1 MTDTPPD
8 LVIYGSPVSPFVRKV
23 AAVCIEKD
31 VPFEIDA
38 VDVFNPP
45 EWFRAI
51 SPLKRIP
58 VLRDRSIA
66 AEGVDGT
73 IADSSAICAYIERK
87 VPGPAIY
94 PAEAYPYGRALFIEE
109 YADSHLAAT
118 GGLGIFRPAFFAVT
132 QGKEPD
138 LETMQGSWTGK
149 MPSILSYLDSALG
162 DGDFYVGDGVTI
174 ADITVTTCLMQIMLV
189 ADVDLSAW
197 PALAAHQVRMRER
210 PSIDRPYAQ
219 AERFIRKAM
228 PERIK
233 LG

>member
-1 MTDTPPD
+1 MTDSKPD

-31 VPFEIDA
+31 VPFEVDA

-87 VPGPAIY
+87 VPSPAIY
-94 PAEAYPYGRALFIEE
+94 PAEAYPHGRALFIEE

-118 GGLGIFRPAFFAVT
+118 GGLGIFRPAFFAVS

-149 MPSILSYLDSALG
+149 MPAILSYLDSALG
-162 DGDFYVGDGVTI
+162 DGDFYVGDSVTI

-189 ADVDLSAW
+189 ADVDLSTW
-197 PALAAHQVRMRER
+197 PALAAHQARMQQR
-210 PSIDRPYAQ
+210 PSIAGPYGQ

-228 PERIK
+228 PERIE